1 MRVRA
6 KLEQLLKEKNCS
18 AGTFSLP
25 KTSEAATDAAA
36 LLPPQHITNFA
47 KKQVHLGWELE
58 SSLPHILQA
67 FLLPAFAAA
76 IVYGQGA
83 SDSMWLLRNYYQV
96 LAFMFAIEEINRN
109 PNMLP
114 NISLGFHIYNAYH
127 NDERTL
133 ESSLM
138 WLSGQGQTIP
148 NYSCERQRK
157 SVVVIGGATSELTYC
172 MGTLLEL
179 YKLPQISYGLF
190 DPLISDPLQFP
201 SVYQMAPSDTSLP
214 LGMVRLML
222 HFKWNWVGLVA
233 SDDSRGEKFLR
244 DLQEEMARNDVCVAF
259 IKKITTNKSL
269 EKNSYQYFVFSIGF
283 SAANVIVI
291 YGDTNSLLSLVF
303 MENPDVLVRK
313 VWITTSHWDIAKKPG
328 YIYFDNFHG
337 ALIFSDQTNKIPGF
351 KDFLKT
357 VNPARHPEDIFLKN
371 FWNSAFG
378 CPHIHGKKDEEVCS
392 PNASLDTLSLSSLEN
407 IMSDQSYT
415 VYTAVYA
422 VAWALHE
429 MFLMRSEM
437 EFNIDGDNRVVP
449 PQKLHSFL
457 KNLQFN
463 NSAGKLVVLD
473 KKRNSVANYDILN
486 YVTFSN
492 DTEVLIKPP
501 QSRCNKVCGP
511 GFQKKAQQGSP
522 VCCFN
527 CDPCPDRHISNH
539 TDADQCVK
547 CPEDQ
552 YPNQERN
559 QCLPKVVTFL
569 AYEEPLGMALAS
581 IAACLSLLTAL
592 VLWVFVRYKNT
603 PIVRANNRD
612 LSYIL
617 LISLFF
623 CFLCSLLFI
632 GRPSAANCLLRQ
644 TTFGVMFT
652 VAVSS
657 VLAKTI
663 TVLLA
668 FRATRPGSR
677 SRKWMGSRA
686 PISVVLFCTLIQ
698 FLLCGV
704 WLLLSPPFPEAD
716 THSDHEHIILG
727 CNEGSL
733 IAFYFVLSYMGVLA
747 LMSFTVAFF
756 VRNLPDTFNE
766 AKFITF
772 SMLVFCSVW
781 ITFLPTYQSTKGKM
795 MAAVEIF
802 SILSSSTGLLACIF
816 IPKCYVILLQPHRNT
831 KKSLKNNLHSF
842 LKKIL
847 FNNSAGNQVVLDKK
861 NSLANYDMLNYVTF
875 GNDTEILVKVG
886 ELIFQA
892 PLSQDFIMQ
901 EKAIVWHKGKGK
913 VQSCKQQWSQESIMN

>member
-1 MRVRA
+1 MFFR
-6 KLEQLLKEKNCS
+6 L
-18 AGTFSLP
+18 F
-25 KTSEAATDAAA
+25 
-36 LLPPQHITNFA
+36 F
-47 KKQVHLGWELE
+47 
-58 SSLPHILQA
+58 
-67 FLLPAFAAA
+67 FLLLQLPLS
-76 IVYGQGA
+76 VGREQGTPCHLER
-83 SDSMWLLRNYYQV
+83 WQLKHYYQV

-109 PNMLP
+109 PNLLP
-114 NISLGFHIYNAYH
+114 NISLGFHVYNAYH
-127 NDERTL
+127 NDERAL

-157 SVVVIGGATSELTYC
+157 SVVVIGGATSEMTFS

-179 YKLPQISYGLF
+179 YKLPQISYGRF

-222 HFKWNWVGLVA
+222 HFKWTWVGLVV
-233 SDDSRGEKFLR
+233 SDDSRDEKFLR

-259 IKKITTNKSL
+259 IEKISTSYSL
-269 EKNSYQYFVFSIGF
+269 NAKLYQTFIFRIFRST
-283 SAANVIVI
+283 ANVLVI
-291 YGDTNSLLSLVF
+291 YGDTNSLLSLMF
-303 MENPDVLVRK
+303 TKNPYVLVRR
-313 VWITTSHWDIAKKPG
+313 VWITTSHWDVAKKPG

-337 ALIFSDQTNKIPGF
+337 ALIFSDQTSRIPEF
-351 KDFLKT
+351 KHFLKT
-357 VNPARHPEDIFLKN
+357 VNPARYPEDIFLKN
-371 FWNSAFG
+371 FWNSGFG
-378 CPHIHGKKDEEVCS
+378 CVYKHGKEGEGICS
-392 PNASLDTLSLSSLEN
+392 LNASLDTIQLSYLD
-407 IMSDQSYT
+407 ITMSDQSYT

-429 MFLMRSEM
+429 MFLVRSEM
-437 EFNIDGDNRVVP
+437 ESNVDRNNRIVSLH
-449 PQKLHSFL
+449 KLHYFL
-457 KNLQFN
+457 KNIQFN
-463 NSAGKLVVLD
+463 TNAGKLVVLD
-473 KKRNSVANYDILN
+473 KKRKSLANYDILN
-486 YVTFSN
+486 YVTFTN
-492 DTEVLIKPP
+492 DTEVLIKVGEFTPQAPLGQDFTIQEKAITWPRWNKKPP
-501 QSRCNKVCGP
+501 QSRCSKVCGP
-511 GFQKKAQQGSP
+511 GFQKKAQEGRP
-522 VCCFN
+522 FCCFN
-527 CDPCPDRHISNH
+527 CDPCPERHISNQ

-552 YPNQERN
+552 YPNHQRN
-559 QCLPKVVTFL
+559 QCLPKMVTFL
-569 AYEEPLGMALAS
+569 DYEEPLGMALAS
-581 IAACLSLLTAL
+581 IAVCLSLLTAL

-632 GRPSAANCLLRQ
+632 GHPTAAHCLLRQ

-652 VAVSS
+652 VAVSTI
-657 VLAKTI
+657 LAKTI
-663 TVLLA
+663 IVILA

-698 FLLCGV
+698 GMLCGV

-747 LMSFTVAFF
+747 LASFAVAFF

-766 AKFITF
+766 AKYITF

-781 ITFLPTYQSTKGKM
+781 VSFLPTYQSTKGKM

-816 IPKCYVILLQPHRNT
+816 IPKCYVILLQPHRNI
-831 KKSLKNNLHSF
+831 KKSLKDN
-842 LKKIL
+842 K
-847 FNNSAGNQVVLDKK
+847 
-861 NSLANYDMLNYVTF
+861 
-875 GNDTEILVKVG
+875 
-886 ELIFQA
+886 
-892 PLSQDFIMQ
+892 
-901 EKAIVWHKGKGK
+901 
-913 VQSCKQQWSQESIMN
+913 C

>member
-1 MRVRA
+1 MRIRA
-6 KLEQLLKEKNCS
+6 KLKQLLKKETVHS
-18 AGTFSLP
+18 AGKFSVP
-25 KTSEAATDAAA
+25 KTPKATTDAAA

-58 SSLPHILQA
+58 SSHPHILQA

-76 IVYGQGA
+76 IVCSQGA
-83 SDSMWLLRNYYQV
+83 RDSIWLLKHYYQV

-109 PNMLP
+109 PHLLP

-127 NDERTL
+127 NDDRIL

-157 SVVVIGGATSELTYC
+157 SVVVIGGENSELTFS

-179 YKLPQISYGLF
+179 YKFPQISYGLF
-190 DPLISDPLQFP
+190 DPLINDPLQFP

-214 LGMVRLML
+214 LAMVRLML
-222 HFKWNWVGLVA
+222 HFKWTWVGLIA
-233 SDDSRGEKFLR
+233 SDDSIGEKFLR
-244 DLQEEMARNDVCVAF
+244 DLQEEMAKNDVCVAF
-259 IKKITTNKSL
+259 FEKISTGHSL
-269 EKNSYQYFVFSIGF
+269 KEYSSKENVIINIFF
-283 SAANVIVI
+283 SAVNVTVI
-291 YGDTNSLLSLVF
+291 YGDTNSLLSLMF
-303 MENPDVLVRK
+303 TIHPYILVRR
-313 VWITTSHWDIAKKPG
+313 VWITTSHWDIAKKPD
-328 YIYFDNFHG
+328 YIDFDIFHG
-337 ALIFSDQTNKIPGF
+337 ALIFSDQTSKIPGF
-351 KDFLKT
+351 KQFLKT

-371 FWNSAFG
+371 FWNTAFG
-378 CPHIHGKKDEEVCS
+378 CPNKHGKEDEGICS
-392 PNASLDTLSLSSLEN
+392 PNASLDTLHLSYLD
-407 IMSDQSYT
+407 ITMSDQSYT

-422 VAWALHE
+422 VGWALHE
-429 MFLMRSEM
+429 MFLVRSEM
-437 EFNIDGDNRVVP
+437 EFNIDGDDRVVP

-463 NSAGKLVVLD
+463 DSAGNLVVLD
-473 KKRNSVANYDILN
+473 KKRNSMANYDILN
-486 YVTFSN
+486 YVTFRN

-501 QSRCNKVCGP
+501 QSRCSKVCGP
-511 GFQKKAQQGSP
+511 GFQKKAQERRP

-527 CDPCPDRHISNH
+527 CDLCPERHISNQ
-539 TDADQCVK
+539 TGKYADQCVK
-547 CPEDQ
+547 CPKDQ

-559 QCLPKVVTFL
+559 QCLPKMMTFL
-569 AYEEPLGMALAS
+569 DYEDPIGMALAS

-592 VLWVFVRYKNT
+592 VLYVFVRYKNT

-632 GRPSAANCLLRQ
+632 GRPTAAHCLLRQ

-652 VAVSS
+652 MAISTI
-657 VLAKTI
+657 LAKTI
-663 TVLLA
+663 IVVLA

-677 SRKWMGSRA
+677 SRKWMGSRV
-686 PISVVLFCTLIQ
+686 PISVVLFSTLIQ
-698 FLLCGV
+698 VMVCAI

-716 THSDHEHIILG
+716 THSDREHIILG

-733 IAFYFVLSYMGVLA
+733 IAFYFVLGYMGVLA
-747 LMSFTVAFF
+747 LASFTVAFF
-756 VRNLPDTFNE
+756 VRNLPDEFNE

-795 MAAVEIF
+795 MVVVEIF

-816 IPKCYVILLQPHRNT
+816 IPKCYVILLQPHKNT
-831 KKSLKNNLHSF
+831 RKTLKNN
-842 LKKIL
+842 
-847 FNNSAGNQVVLDKK
+847 
-861 NSLANYDMLNYVTF
+861 
-875 GNDTEILVKVG
+875 VK
-886 ELIFQA
+886 
-892 PLSQDFIMQ
+892 S
-901 EKAIVWHKGKGK
+901 
-913 VQSCKQQWSQESIMN
+913 

>member
-1 MRVRA
+1 
-6 KLEQLLKEKNCS
+6 
-18 AGTFSLP
+18 
-25 KTSEAATDAAA
+25 
-36 LLPPQHITNFA
+36 
-47 KKQVHLGWELE
+47 
-58 SSLPHILQA
+58 
-67 FLLPAFAAA
+67 
-76 IVYGQGA
+76 
-83 SDSMWLLRNYYQV
+83 
-96 LAFMFAIEEINRN
+96 MFAIEEINRI
-109 PNMLP
+109 PNLLP

-157 SVVVIGGATSELTYC
+157 SVVVIGGATSEMTFC

-190 DPLISDPLQFP
+190 DPFISDPLQFP

-259 IKKITTNKSL
+259 IEKITTRNSSNKDL
-269 EKNSYQYFVFSIGF
+269 YQYFVFSIHV
-283 SAANVIVI
+283 SSANVFVI

-303 MENPDVLVRK
+303 MENPEVIARK
-313 VWITTSHWDIAKKPG
+313 VWITTSHWDITKKPG

-337 ALIFSDQTNKIPGF
+337 ALIFSDQTSKIPGF

-357 VNPARHPEDIFLKN
+357 VNPAKCPEDIFLKN

-378 CPHIHGKKDEEVCS
+378 CPYIHGKEDEEVCS

-407 IMSDQSYT
+407 MMSDQSYT

-429 MFLMRSEM
+429 MFLVRSEM
-437 EFNIDGDNRVVP
+437 EFNIEGDNKVFP
-449 PQKLHSFL
+449 PQKLHFFL

-473 KKRNSVANYDILN
+473 KKRNSVIHYDVLN

-492 DTEVLIKPP
+492 DTEVLIKVGEFIPQAPLGQDLMIQEHAITWFTWNKKPP
-501 QSRCNKVCGP
+501 QSRCSKVCGP
-511 GFQKKAQQGSP
+511 GFQKKAQEGRP

-527 CDPCPDRHISNH
+527 CDPCPDMHISNQ

-559 QCLPKVVTFL
+559 QCLPKMMTFL
-569 AYEEPLGMALAS
+569 DYEDPLGMALAS

-632 GRPSAANCLLRQ
+632 GHPTAAHCLLRQ

-652 VAVSS
+652 VAVSTI
-657 VLAKTI
+657 LAKTI
-663 TVLLA
+663 IVVLA

-698 FLLCGV
+698 VILCAI

-716 THSDHEHIILG
+716 THSDREHIILG

-747 LMSFTVAFF
+747 LASFAVAFF

-795 MAAVEIF
+795 MVVVEIF

-816 IPKCYVILLQPHRNT
+816 IPKCYVILLQPHKNI
-831 KKSLKNNLHSF
+831 KKSLKNN
-842 LKKIL
+842 I
-847 FNNSAGNQVVLDKK
+847 
-861 NSLANYDMLNYVTF
+861 
-875 GNDTEILVKVG
+875 
-886 ELIFQA
+886 
-892 PLSQDFIMQ
+892 
-901 EKAIVWHKGKGK
+901 KA
-913 VQSCKQQWSQESIMN
+913 

>member
-1 MRVRA
+1 MLGSEVGACR
-6 KLEQLLKEKNCS
+6 QLLKWFKCDN
-18 AGTFSLP
+18 
-25 KTSEAATDAAA
+25 SEWKEDEINGIAPDA
-36 LLPPQHITNFA
+36 LR
-47 KKQVHLGWELE
+47 W
-58 SSLPHILQA
+58 
-67 FLLPAFAAA
+67 FL
-76 IVYGQGA
+76 
-83 SDSMWLLRNYYQV
+83 RHYYQV

-109 PNMLP
+109 PNLLP
-114 NISLGFHIYNAYH
+114 NVSLGFHIYNAYQ

-157 SVVVIGGATSELTYC
+157 SVVVIGGATSELTFS

-201 SVYQMAPSDTSLP
+201 SVYQMAPSDTSLR
-214 LGMVRLML
+214 LAMVRLML
-222 HFKWNWVGLVA
+222 HFQWNWVGVIA

-259 IKKITTNKSL
+259 MEKITTRKSSNK
-269 EKNSYQYFVFSIGF
+269 EFYQYFVLSIAFSE
-283 SAANVIVI
+283 ANVIVI
-291 YGDTNSLLSLVF
+291 YGDTNSLLSLAFV
-303 MENPDVLVRK
+303 ENPVV
-313 VWITTSHWDIAKKPG
+313 P
-328 YIYFDNFHG
+328 
-337 ALIFSDQTNKIPGF
+337 
-351 KDFLKT
+351 KT
-357 VNPARHPEDIFLKN
+357 L
-371 FWNSAFG
+371 
-378 CPHIHGKKDEEVCS
+378 C
-392 PNASLDTLSLSSLEN
+392 LT
-407 IMSDQSYT
+407 SYT

-429 MFLMRSEM
+429 IFLVRSEM
-437 EFNIDGDNRVVP
+437 EFNIDGDNRTIP
-449 PQKLHSFL
+449 PRKLHSFL

-473 KKRNSVANYDILN
+473 KKRNSVTNYDVLN

-492 DTEVLIKPP
+492 DTEVLIKVGEFIPQAPLGQDLIIQEHAITWSTRNKKLP
-501 QSRCNKVCGP
+501 QSRCSKVCGP
-511 GFQKKAQQGSP
+511 GFQKKAQEGRP
-522 VCCFN
+522 VCCFS
-527 CDPCPDRHISNH
+527 CDPCPDRHISNQ

-559 QCLPKVVTFL
+559 QCLPKMMTFL
-569 AYEEPLGMALAS
+569 EYDDPMGMALAS

-632 GRPSAANCLLRQ
+632 GRPTAAHCLLRQ

-652 VAVSS
+652 VAVSTI
-657 VLAKTI
+657 LAKTI
-663 TVLLA
+663 IVVLA

-698 FLLCGV
+698 VMLCAI

-716 THSDHEHIILG
+716 THTDREHIILG

-747 LMSFTVAFF
+747 LASFTVAFF
-756 VRNLPDTFNE
+756 VRNLPDAFNE

-795 MAAVEIF
+795 MIVVEIF

-816 IPKCYVILLQPHRNT
+816 IPKCYVILLQPHRNI
-831 KKSLKNNLHSF
+831 KNSLKNN
-842 LKKIL
+842 
-847 FNNSAGNQVVLDKK
+847 
-861 NSLANYDMLNYVTF
+861 
-875 GNDTEILVKVG
+875 VK
-886 ELIFQA
+886 A
-892 PLSQDFIMQ
+892 
-901 EKAIVWHKGKGK
+901 
-913 VQSCKQQWSQESIMN
+913 

>member
-1 MRVRA
+1 
-6 KLEQLLKEKNCS
+6 
-18 AGTFSLP
+18 
-25 KTSEAATDAAA
+25 
-36 LLPPQHITNFA
+36 
-47 KKQVHLGWELE
+47 
-58 SSLPHILQA
+58 
-67 FLLPAFAAA
+67 
-76 IVYGQGA
+76 
-83 SDSMWLLRNYYQV
+83 
-96 LAFMFAIEEINRN
+96 MFAIEEINRN
-109 PNMLP
+109 PNLLP

-127 NDERTL
+127 NDDRIL

-138 WLSGQGQTIP
+138 WLSGQGETIP

-157 SVVVIGGATSELTYC
+157 SVVVIGGENSELTFS

-214 LGMVRLML
+214 LAMVRLML
-222 HFKWNWVGLVA
+222 HFKWTWVGLVA
-233 SDDSRGEKFLR
+233 SDDTIGEKFLR
-244 DLQEEMARNDVCVAF
+244 DLQEEMAKNEICVAF
-259 IKKITTNKSL
+259 L
-269 EKNSYQYFVFSIGF
+269 EKIFTSHSLKEYAYQVFIINIFF
-283 SAANVIVI
+283 SPVNVTVI
-291 YGDTNSLLSLVF
+291 YGDTNSLLSLMF
-303 MENPDVLVRK
+303 MIHPYILVKR
-313 VWITTSHWDIAKKPG
+313 VWITTSHWDIAKKPD
-328 YIYFDNFHG
+328 YIDFDIFHG
-337 ALIFSDQTNKIPGF
+337 ALIFSDQTSKIPGF

-371 FWNSAFG
+371 FWNTAFG
-378 CPHIHGKKDEEVCS
+378 CPNKHGKEDERVCS
-392 PNASLDTLSLSSLEN
+392 PNASLDTLRLSYLD
-407 IMSDQSYT
+407 ITMSDQSYT

-429 MFLMRSEM
+429 MFLVRSEM
-437 EFNIDGDNRVVP
+437 EFNIDGDDRVVP

-463 NSAGKLVVLD
+463 DSAGNPVVLD

-486 YVTFSN
+486 YVAFRN
-492 DTEVLIKPP
+492 DTEVLIKVVEFIPQAPLGQDLTIQEKVITWPRWNKKPP
-501 QSRCNKVCGP
+501 QSRCSKICGP
-511 GFQKKAQQGSP
+511 GFQKKAQEGRP

-527 CDPCPDRHISNH
+527 CDPCPERHISNQ
-539 TDADQCVK
+539 TDADRCVQ

-569 AYEEPLGMALAS
+569 DYEEPLGIALVS
-581 IAACLSLLTAL
+581 LAACLSLLTVL

-603 PIVRANNRD
+603 PIVRANKD
-612 LSYIL
+612 FSYIL
-617 LISLFF
+617 LTSLFF

-632 GRPSAANCLLRQ
+632 GRPTTAHCLLRQ
-644 TTFGVMFT
+644 TTFAVMFT
-652 VAVSS
+652 VAISS
-657 VLAKTI
+657 ILAKTI
-663 TVLLA
+663 IVVLA
-668 FRATRPGSR
+668 FRDRPGSR

-698 FLLCGV
+698 VLLCST

-716 THSDHEHIILG
+716 THSDHKYIILG

-733 IAFYFVLSYMGVLA
+733 LAFYFVLGYMGVLA
-747 LMSFTVAFF
+747 LASFAVAFF

-781 ITFLPTYQSTKGKM
+781 ITFLPMYQTTKGKM
-795 MAAVEIF
+795 MATVEIF

-831 KKSLKNNLHSF
+831 GKTLKNNV
-842 LKKIL
+842 
-847 FNNSAGNQVVLDKK
+847 NS
-861 NSLANYDMLNYVTF
+861 
-875 GNDTEILVKVG
+875 
-886 ELIFQA
+886 
-892 PLSQDFIMQ
+892 
-901 EKAIVWHKGKGK
+901 
-913 VQSCKQQWSQESIMN
+913 

>member
-1 MRVRA
+1 MDTTPMHRSGYPGSYTDSDMLSNSLVFGDYCIA
-6 KLEQLLKEKNCS
+6 ESLWLLK
-18 AGTFSLP
+18 
-25 KTSEAATDAAA
+25 
-36 LLPPQHITNFA
+36 H
-47 KKQVHLGWELE
+47 
-58 SSLPHILQA
+58 
-67 FLLPAFAAA
+67 
-76 IVYGQGA
+76 
-83 SDSMWLLRNYYQV
+83 YYQV
-96 LAFMFAIEEINRN
+96 LAFTFAIEEINRN
-109 PNMLP
+109 PSLLP

-127 NDERTL
+127 NDERVL

-157 SVVVIGGATSELTYC
+157 SVVVIGGATSELTFS

-179 YKLPQISYGLF
+179 YKFPQISYGLF

-214 LGMVRLML
+214 LGMVRLMV
-222 HFKWNWVGLVA
+222 HFKWTWVGLIV

-259 IKKITTNKSL
+259 IEKISTSYSL
-269 EKNSYQYFVFSIGF
+269 NAELYQSFVFRIF
-283 SAANVIVI
+283 PSAANVLVI
-291 YGDTNSLLSLVF
+291 YGDTNSLLSLMF
-303 MENPDVLVRK
+303 TKNPYVLVRR

-337 ALIFSDQTNKIPGF
+337 ALIFSDQTSKIPEF

-357 VNPARHPEDIFLKN
+357 VNPARHPEDVFLKN

-378 CPHIHGKKDEEVCS
+378 CAYKHGKEGEGICS
-392 PNASLDTLSLSSLEN
+392 LNASLDTIQLSYLDIS
-407 IMSDQSYT
+407 MSDQSYT

-429 MFLMRSEM
+429 MFLVRSEM
-437 EFNIDGDNRVVP
+437 ESNVDRDNRIVSPQKSYTVSTAVYAVAWTLHEIFLVRSEMEPNIDGENRIVP
-449 PQKLHSFL
+449 PPPPFRKLHYFL
-457 KNLQFN
+457 KNIQFN
-463 NSAGKLVVLD
+463 TSAGKLVVLD
-473 KKRNSVANYDILN
+473 KKRKSMANYDILN
-486 YVTFSN
+486 YVTFTN
-492 DTEVLIKPP
+492 DTEVLIKVGEFTPQAPRGQDFTIQEKAITWPRWNKKEIDSNFVRMTVSKAFGYFPVQPP
-501 QSRCNKVCGP
+501 QSRCNQACGP
-511 GFQKKAQQGSP
+511 GFQKKAREGRS

-527 CDPCPDRHISNH
+527 CDPCPERHISNQ

-552 YPNQERN
+552 YPNYERN
-559 QCLPKVVTFL
+559 QCLPKMVTFL
-569 AYEEPLGMALAS
+569 DYEEPLGMALAS
-581 IAACLSLLTAL
+581 IAACLSLLTVL
-592 VLWVFVRYKNT
+592 VLWVFVRHKNT

-623 CFLCSLLFI
+623 CFLCTLLFI
-632 GRPSAANCLLRQ
+632 GRPTAAHCLLRQ

-652 VAVSS
+652 VAVSTI
-657 VLAKTI
+657 LAKTI
-663 TVLLA
+663 IVVLA

-698 FLLCGV
+698 GMLCGV

-716 THSDHEHIILG
+716 MHSDREHIILG

-747 LMSFTVAFF
+747 LASFTVAFF

-802 SILSSSTGLLACIF
+802 SILSSSTGLLTCIF

-831 KKSLKNNLHSF
+831 KKTLKNN
-842 LKKIL
+842 
-847 FNNSAGNQVVLDKK
+847 
-861 NSLANYDMLNYVTF
+861 VT
-875 GNDTEILVKVG
+875 
-886 ELIFQA
+886 
-892 PLSQDFIMQ
+892 S
-901 EKAIVWHKGKGK
+901 
-913 VQSCKQQWSQESIMN
+913 

>member
-1 MRVRA
+1 MPPPEV
-6 KLEQLLKEKNCS
+6 EQSHSFLKNIHFNNS
-18 AGTFSLP
+18 AGNQVVSDMKKNSLVNYDILYYVTFGNDTKILVKVGEFILQSPLGQDFIIQ
-25 KTSEAATDAAA
+25 EAIIQHNGDIWNESV
-36 LLPPQHITNFA
+36 LPPRVGFRMS
-47 KKQVHLGWELE
+47 VGL
-58 SSLPHILQA
+58 
-67 FLLPAFAAA
+67 
-76 IVYGQGA
+76 
-83 SDSMWLLRNYYQV
+83 WLLRNYYQV

-109 PNMLP
+109 PNLLP
-114 NISLGFHIYNAYH
+114 NVSLGFHIYNAYQ

-157 SVVVIGGATSELTYC
+157 SVVVIGGATSELTFS

-222 HFKWNWVGLVA
+222 HFQWNWVGLVA

-259 IKKITTNKSL
+259 IEKITTRHSSNKDL
-269 EKNSYQYFVFSIGF
+269 YQYFVFRLYF
-283 SAANVIVI
+283 SAANVFVI

-303 MENPDVLVRK
+303 MENPDILVRK
-313 VWITTSHWDIAKKPG
+313 VWITTSHWDISKKPG
-328 YIYFDNFHG
+328 YSYFDNFHG
-337 ALIFSDQTNKIPGF
+337 ALIFSDQTSKIPGF

-357 VNPARHPEDIFLKN
+357 VNPARYPEDIFLKN
-371 FWNSAFG
+371 FWNSAFE
-378 CPHIHGKKDEEVCS
+378 CPYVHGKEEEEVCS

-429 MFLMRSEM
+429 MFLVRSEM

-449 PQKLHSFL
+449 PWKLHSFL

-473 KKRNSVANYDILN
+473 KKRNFVANYDVLN

-492 DTEVLIKPP
+492 DTEVLIKVGEFISQAPLGQDLTIQEHAITWSTWNKKLP
-501 QSRCNKVCGP
+501 QSRCSKVCGP
-511 GFQKKAQQGSP
+511 GFQKKAKEGSP
-522 VCCFN
+522 VCCFK
-527 CDPCPDRHISNH
+527 CDPCPDRHISNQ

-559 QCLPKVVTFL
+559 QCVPKMMTFL
-569 AYEEPLGMALAS
+569 DYEEPLGMALAS

-592 VLWVFVRYKNT
+592 VLYVFVRYKNT

-617 LISLFF
+617 LISLLF

-632 GRPSAANCLLRQ
+632 GRPTAAHCLLRQ

-652 VAVSS
+652 MAVSTI
-657 VLAKTI
+657 LAKTI
-663 TVLLA
+663 IVVLA

-698 FLLCGV
+698 VMLCAI

-716 THSDHEHIILG
+716 THTDREHIILG

-733 IAFYFVLSYMGVLA
+733 IAFYFVLGYMGVLA
-747 LMSFTVAFF
+747 LASFTVAFF

-795 MAAVEIF
+795 MIVVEIF

-816 IPKCYVILLQPHRNT
+816 IPKCYVILLQPHRNI
-831 KKSLKNNLHSF
+831 KNSLKNN
-842 LKKIL
+842 
-847 FNNSAGNQVVLDKK
+847 
-861 NSLANYDMLNYVTF
+861 
-875 GNDTEILVKVG
+875 VK
-886 ELIFQA
+886 A
-892 PLSQDFIMQ
+892 
-901 EKAIVWHKGKGK
+901 
-913 VQSCKQQWSQESIMN
+913 

>member
-1 MRVRA
+1 I
-6 KLEQLLKEKNCS
+6 KLMSSFLNITCLIF
-18 AGTFSLP
+18 FS
-25 KTSEAATDAAA
+25 
-36 LLPPQHITNFA
+36 
-47 KKQVHLGWELE
+47 
-58 SSLPHILQA
+58 
-67 FLLPAFAAA
+67 FLLWF
-76 IVYGQGA
+76 
-83 SDSMWLLRNYYQV
+83 LRHYYQV

-109 PNMLP
+109 PNLLP
-114 NISLGFHIYNAYH
+114 NISLGFHIYNTYH
-127 NDERTL
+127 NDERIL

-157 SVVVIGGATSELTYC
+157 SVVVIGGATSELTFS

-190 DPLISDPLQFP
+190 DPLITDPLQFP

-222 HFKWNWVGLVA
+222 HFKWTWVGLVA

-259 IKKITTNKSL
+259 IKKTTARKASNKDF
-269 EKNSYQYFVFSIGF
+269 YYYFLLSIRV
-283 SAANVIVI
+283 SSANVFVI

-303 MENPDVLVRK
+303 MENPYVLVRK

-337 ALIFSDQTNKIPGF
+337 ALIFSDQTSKIPGF

-378 CPHIHGKKDEEVCS
+378 CPHIHGKEDEGVCS
-392 PNASLDTLSLSSLEN
+392 SNASLDTLSLSSLEN
-407 IMSDQSYT
+407 MMSDQSYT

-429 MFLMRSEM
+429 MFLKTSLRESNSKLSTN
-437 EFNIDGDNRVVP
+437 FLHF
-449 PQKLHSFL
+449 QLHSFL

-463 NSAGKLVVLD
+463 NSVGKLVVLD
-473 KKRNSVANYDILN
+473 KKRHSVANYDVLN

-492 DTEVLIKPP
+492 DTEVLIKVGEFMPEAP
-501 QSRCNKVCGP
+501 LGQDLTIHEHAITWSTWNKKSRCSKVCGP
-511 GFQKKAQQGSP
+511 GFQKKAQEGRS

-527 CDPCPDRHISNH
+527 CDPCPDMHISNQ

-552 YPNQERN
+552 YPNQGRN
-559 QCLPKVVTFL
+559 QCLPKMVTFL
-569 AYEEPLGMALAS
+569 AYEEPLGIALAS
-581 IAACLSLLTAL
+581 TAACLSLLTAL
-592 VLWVFVRYKNT
+592 VLWVFVRHKNT

-612 LSYIL
+612 LSNIL

-632 GRPSAANCLLRQ
+632 GHPTAAHCLLRQ

-657 VLAKTI
+657 ILAKTI
-663 TVLLA
+663 IVVLA
-668 FRATRPGSR
+668 FRTTRPGSR

-686 PISVVLFCTLIQ
+686 PISVVFFCTLFQ

-716 THSDHEHIILG
+716 THSDREHIILG

-747 LMSFTVAFF
+747 LASFAVAFF
-756 VRNLPDTFNE
+756 VRNLPDRFNE
-766 AKFITF
+766 AKYITF

-781 ITFLPTYQSTKGKM
+781 VSFLPAYQSTKGKM

-831 KKSLKNNLHSF
+831 KKSLKNNV
-842 LKKIL
+842 
-847 FNNSAGNQVVLDKK
+847 N
-861 NSLANYDMLNYVTF
+861 ANYPGICSVNKKL
-875 GNDTEILVKVG
+875 
-886 ELIFQA
+886 
-892 PLSQDFIMQ
+892 
-901 EKAIVWHKGKGK
+901 
-913 VQSCKQQWSQESIMN
+913 